1 MGTGIGSNCEPAAA
15 VDAMDQ
21 TAAAFR
27 SHVHQILHNETGP
40 SLCAAG
46 LHLELL
52 CASED
57 GDERLEALSAL
68 REALEAA
75 HSSIRSLLVE
85 SDPRLIERGGL
96 DGALAA
102 LARHFPLEIEA
113 SEDVRPLAQPQ
124 GELFYRVA
132 RDWASA
138 CASTQPP
145 TRLSVHRSGHEM
157 RLTAPH
163 SPAPWLAAW
172 RHLGQRRGV
181 AITASAGEPFTL
193 VLAPLSEDSR

>member
-1 MGTGIGSNCEPAAA
+1 MDKAAA
-15 VDAMDQ
+15 
-21 TAAAFR
+21 TFR
-27 SHVHQILHNETGP
+27 SHVHQILHDETGP

-52 CASED
+52 CGSEACPD
-57 GDERLEALSAL
+57 GLEALSAL

-75 HSSIRSLLVE
+75 HSSIRLLLVE
-85 SDPRLIERGGL
+85 SDPRLIERSGL

-113 SEDVRPLAQPQ
+113 AEDVRPLAQPQ
-124 GELFYRVA
+124 SELFYRVV
-132 RDWASA
+132 RDWALA
-138 CASTQPP
+138 CASAQPP
-145 TRLSVHRSGHEM
+145 TPLSVHRSGHEM

-172 RHLGQRRGV
+172 RHLARCAGV
-181 AITASAGEPFTL
+181 TITAAAGEPFTL
-193 VLAPLSEDSR
+193 LLAPLREDSR